1 MKAFS
6 YLLLLMASAFLL
18 AACSGTENAATADV
32 NQAPAFDLVDLAGES
47 HDLSEYAGEKV
58 YIKFWASWCSICLAG
73 MDELNTLAGEDT
85 DFTVLTIVSPGANAE
100 KNTESFTHWFEGLEN
115 TENIRVLL
123 DEGGESF
130 EDYGIIGFPTSIY
143 ISSDGEFVKRV
154 QGHVGNDQIK
164 DEFQSIH

>member
-1 MKAFS
+1 MKALS
-6 YLLLLMASAFLL
+6 YIFVLLAAAFLL
-18 AACSGTENAATADV
+18 AACSGTQNAATADG

-47 HDLSEYAGEKV
+47 HDLSQYAGEGV

-73 MDELNTLAGEDT
+73 MDELNALAGEET

-123 DEGGESF
+123 DEGGASF
-130 EDYGIIGFPTSIY
+130 EDYGIIGFPTSIF

-164 DEFQSIH
+164 EEFESIQ